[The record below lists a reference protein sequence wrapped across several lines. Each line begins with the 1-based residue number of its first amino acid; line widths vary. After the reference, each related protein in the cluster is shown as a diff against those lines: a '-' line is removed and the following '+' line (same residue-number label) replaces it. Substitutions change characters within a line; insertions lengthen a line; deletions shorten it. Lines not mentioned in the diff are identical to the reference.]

1 MIDAA
6 MLSCHNRQVRSP
18 REDALRGAQR
28 SAMVSVMGAF
38 AARFGFLAAALV
50 AGVVALPVPDAAAAV
65 PEIADFTLANGLE
78 VVVIPDHRTPVV
90 THMIWYKVGSAD
102 ETPGKSGLAHFLEH
116 LMFKGTA
123 KNPAGLFS
131 QTLATIG
138 GQENAFTT
146 ADYTAYFQRI
156 AKEYLPLVMA
166 FEADRMTGLVLTDE
180 NVLPERDVVL
190 EEFNM
195 RVANSPEARI
205 GEQVAA
211 ALYLNHPYGRPV
223 IGWRQEIE
231 KLNRE
236 DALAFYRRFY
246 APNNAVV
253 VVAGDVTGDEVKAL
267 AETTYGKVARVA
279 EVPPRARP
287 EEPIPVAVRRLT
299 MADARVAQPNLQRS
313 YLVPSSTTA
322 KPGESE
328 ALEILAQVLG
338 GGETSRLYRA
348 LVVERHIATSAGGW
362 YQGTALDDTRF
373 GVFASPLPGVTF
385 ETVES
390 AIDTV
395 IAGIAERGITAA
407 EFERAKTRLIADTVY
422 AEDNQATMA
431 RWYGAALTSGGSVDK
446 VASWPARLRAVT
458 PEAVQDAA
466 RTWLD
471 KRRSVTGYLVKE
483 LPGNQ
488 EKRS

>member
-1 MIDAA
+1 MIG
-6 MLSCHNRQVRSP
+6 VVSP
-18 REDALRGAQR
+18 GRNWLI
-28 SAMVSVMGAF
+28 
-38 AARFGFLAAALV
+38 
-50 AGVVALPVPDAAAAV
+50 GVVAALAFALQSAGAAAEG
-65 PEIADFTLANGLE
+65 PEIANFTLQNGLE
-78 VVVIPDHRTPVV
+78 IVVIPDHRTPVV

-123 KNPAGLFS
+123 KNPAGRFS

-156 AKEYLPLVMA
+156 AKQYLPLVME
-166 FEADRMTGLVLTDE
+166 FEADRMTGLVLTDD

-190 EEFNM
+190 EEFNT
-195 RVANSPEARI
+195 RVANSPDARI

-223 IGWRQEIE
+223 IGWRQELE

-246 APNNAVV
+246 TPNNAVV
-253 VVAGDVTGDEVKAL
+253 VIAGDVTGEEVKTL
-267 AETTYGKVARVA
+267 AEKIYGPVPRIA
-279 EVPPRARP
+279 EVPARTRP
-287 EEPIPVAVRRLT
+287 QEPIPVAVRQLT
-299 MADARVAQPNLQRS
+299 MADARVAQPSLQRN
-313 YLVPSSTTA
+313 YLVPSANTA

-328 ALEILAQVLG
+328 ALDILAQVLG
-338 GGETSRLYRA
+338 GGETSRLYRT
-348 LVVERHIATSAGGW
+348 LVVDQHIATNAGGW
-362 YQGTALDDTRF
+362 YQGTSLDESRL

-385 ETVES
+385 ETIET
-390 AIDTV
+390 AIDAV
-395 IAGIAERGITAA
+395 ITNIAQGGITLA
-407 EFERAKTRLIADTVY
+407 EFERAKTRLIANAVY
-422 AEDNQATMA
+422 AEDNQASMA
-431 RWYGAALTSGGSVDK
+431 RWYGSALTSGGSVEK
-446 VASWPARLRAVT
+446 VTSWPERVRAVKL
-458 PEAVQDAA
+458 EAVQNAA